1 MKMKIGFLF
10 ANFLLVSS
18 HQEETDR
25 RQRKIANFDVLD
37 ENLDLEEDDMK
48 EKAFNYIKEAFS
60 PNK

>member
-1 MKMKIGFLF
+1 MKIGFLF

-18 HQEETDR
+18 HQEEIDR